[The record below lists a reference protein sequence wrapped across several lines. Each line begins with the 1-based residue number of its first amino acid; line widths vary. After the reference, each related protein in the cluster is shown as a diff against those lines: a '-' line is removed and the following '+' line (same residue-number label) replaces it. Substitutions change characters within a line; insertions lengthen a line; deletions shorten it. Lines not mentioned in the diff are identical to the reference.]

1 MILRRVS
8 DYVFVEM
15 APEISNQ
22 VKSISEELGRKSS
35 NSGELVEHEKRCEE
49 IRLVDQKRLMAEY
62 HDMIEWLVLLN
73 KNP

>member
-22 VKSISEELGRKSS
+22 VKSISEELARKSS
-35 NSGELVEHEKRCEE
+35 NSGELVEHER
-49 IRLVDQKRLMAEY
+49 RLE
-62 HDMIEWLVLLN
+62 
-73 KNP
+73 